1 MRMICFDDGPTELT
15 EGILDHL
22 GKAAV
27 KATFA
32 VVGILA
38 LDRPQTVKRIV
49 AEGHTI
55 ANHTMTHARLT
66 DLSRDSVLKEL
77 MMCAGVI
84 EAQVGFMPKI
94 IRPPYTACNWIVED
108 VAKSMGCTLLRESSM
123 GDYLYDDV
131 DELVR
136 ASASYQ
142 VFLGLHDNHSP
153 TAAALP
159 AILAAAA

>member
-1 MRMICFDDGPTELT
+1 MRLICFDDGPTAFT

-22 GKAAV
+22 READV

-38 LDRPQTVKRIV
+38 LDRPKTVKRIV

-66 DLSRDSVLKEL
+66 DLSRQDVLKEL
-77 MMCAGVI
+77 TMCAGVI
-84 EAQVGFMPKI
+84 QEQVGFMPKI
-94 IRPPYTACNWIVED
+94 VRPPYAACDETVEE
-108 VAKSMGCTLLRESSM
+108 VAKSLGCTLLRESSM
-123 GDYLYDDV
+123 GDYLYDNV

-136 ASASYQ
+136 ASASYP
-142 VFLGLHDNHSP
+142 VFLGLHDNHFP